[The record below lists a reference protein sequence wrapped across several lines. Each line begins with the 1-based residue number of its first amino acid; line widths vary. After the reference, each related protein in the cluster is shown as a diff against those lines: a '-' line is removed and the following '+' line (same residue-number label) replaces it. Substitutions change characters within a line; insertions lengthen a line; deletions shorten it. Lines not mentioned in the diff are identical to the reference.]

1 MVEPLKPQARLQA
14 SKNVSEAELAEFER
28 LLSARFETDPSLS
41 DEQRAT
47 VAEDR
52 KRRLRELA
60 AKIKG
65 EPLPR

>member
-1 MVEPLKPQARLQA
+1 MVEPLKPQARLLA
-14 SKNVSEAELAEFER
+14 NKNVSEAELAEFER
-28 LLSARFETDPSLS
+28 LLSARFDADPSIS
-41 DEQRAT
+41 DEQRARE
-47 VAEDR
+47 AEDR

>member
-1 MVEPLKPQARLQA
+1 MVEPLKPQAKLLA
-14 SKNVSEAELAEFER
+14 NKNVSEAELAEFER

>member
-14 SKNVSEAELAEFER
+14 RKNVSEAELAEFER

-52 KRRLRELA
+52 KRRLKELA

>member
-14 SKNVSEAELAEFER
+14 NKNVSEAELAEFER

-60 AKIKG
+60 AKIRG

>member
-1 MVEPLKPQARLQA
+1 MVEPLKPQARLLA

-65 EPLPR
+65 DPLR